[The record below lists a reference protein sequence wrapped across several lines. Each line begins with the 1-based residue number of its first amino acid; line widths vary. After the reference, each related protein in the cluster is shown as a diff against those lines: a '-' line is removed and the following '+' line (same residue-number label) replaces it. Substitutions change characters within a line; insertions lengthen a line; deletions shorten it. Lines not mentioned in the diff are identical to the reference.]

1 MKSLF
6 SISLAAILSV
16 GAVTAV
22 AAVAKSEAE
31 AKTAIEARSQ
41 NFKDLGK
48 AMGPIGDMLR
58 RKVPFDAAVVATN
71 SAKIQEIAPKIPGF
85 FETDTRQFHGSLKTE
100 ALDGIW
106 NSQAD
111 FKAKADDL
119 AKAAAALNA
128 AAKTG
133 DQAETLKAAG
143 AVGKACGT
151 CHDSYRVKKQ
161 Q

>member
-1 MKSLF
+1 MKNLV

-16 GAVTAV
+16 GAMSAV

-31 AKTAIEARSQ
+31 AKTAVEARSAH
-41 NFKDLGK
+41 FKELGK
-48 AMGPIGDMLR
+48 TMGPIGDMLR
-58 RKVPFDAAVVATN
+58 KKIPFDAAVVTAN
-71 SAKIQEIAPKIPGF
+71 SAKIQELAPKIPALF
-85 FETDTRQFHGSLKTE
+85 DTDTRPFHASLKTE

-133 DQAETLKAAG
+133 DQGETLKAAG
-143 AVGKACGT
+143 GVGKACGS

-161 Q
+161 